1 MKKKKKNSF
10 DCGFFVQLKKQNNKN
25 CMNKHEHRTFPK
37 RLRKHHQHTNKHSGI
52 QLKKKLQVST
62 LRKKRKWKK
71 TKHLRSQNQTAE
83 QQNKRDDHPSM
94 IIGDNNRITKTHV
107 IGTNYQI
114 ERKHIKEEEKAKD
127 LEGGAL
133 GTRESRHRIP

>member
-1 MKKKKKNSF
+1 
-10 DCGFFVQLKKQNNKN
+10 
-25 CMNKHEHRTFPK
+25 
-37 RLRKHHQHTNKHSGI
+37 
-52 QLKKKLQVST
+52 
-62 LRKKRKWKK
+62 
-71 TKHLRSQNQTAE
+71 
-83 QQNKRDDHPSM
+83 M